1 MKSNV
6 LKLFS
11 LLLIY
16 SCSNSNENIE
26 LEKYEYDIQRIV
38 GKKQVIEEGTGSNN
52 LFTLSD
58 FKFAIDTLEIRLN
71 NGNGSFGIVI
81 KNRASQDIVTPAST
95 DIKCHV
101 NFLYFSDYKTN
112 WSENKIKKIRLESFL
127 SGSYPKDFTYSE
139 SNFDLS
145 LQPEL
150 FIINPHIPTY
160 KVLEKKPKVEYQI
173 TTMNTDESYMVG
185 ELINYKN
192 NEYRILEKRIL
203 N

>member
-1 MKSNV
+1 MKRNV
-6 LKLFS
+6 FKLLS

-16 SCSNSNENIE
+16 SCSSTNENIE
-26 LEKYEYDIQRIV
+26 LEKYEYDIQRLV
-38 GKKQVIEEGTGSNN
+38 GKKQVIKEGTGSNN

-81 KNRASQDIVTPAST
+81 KNRASQDIVTPASRDT
-95 DIKCHV
+95 KCHV

-112 WSENKIKKIRLESFL
+112 WSENNIKKIHLESFL

-139 SNFDLS
+139 SNLDLT

-150 FIINPHIPTY
+150 FIITRHIPTY
-160 KVLEKKPKVEYQI
+160 KILEKKPKIEYQI
-173 TTMNTDESYMVG
+173 TTMKTNENYIVG
-185 ELINYKN
+185 EIISYNSK
-192 NEYRILEKRIL
+192 EHRVLEKRTL